1 MNEAERAVLERSSVV
16 GNGVVG
22 MSPDYGAV
30 HRFYA
35 LRGYV
40 PDG

>member
-16 GNGVVG
+16 GNGVG

-30 HRFYA
+30 QRFYA